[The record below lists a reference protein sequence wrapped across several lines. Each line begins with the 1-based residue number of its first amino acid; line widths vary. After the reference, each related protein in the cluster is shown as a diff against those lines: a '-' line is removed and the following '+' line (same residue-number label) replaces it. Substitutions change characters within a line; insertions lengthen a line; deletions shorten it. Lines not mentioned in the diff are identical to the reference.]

1 MLLAPSLTF
10 GLKVTGL
17 GFGSGGVGGWVEA
30 DVPGCEAVPAD
41 GLVGVPP
48 HAARMVASRTTPA
61 APASVRILL
70 VGINVLLSDLVQ
82 RGRRTD

>member
-1 MLLAPSLTF
+1 M
-10 GLKVTGL
+10 
-17 GFGSGGVGGWVEA
+17 
-30 DVPGCEAVPAD
+30 PGCEAVPAD

-70 VGINVLLSDLVQ
+70 VGITSFCLTSFNEA
-82 RGRRTD
+82 GAPTE